1 MSVGKLKITIVSE
14 IDVDALEQ
22 YEAETLEQ
30 AAENAT
36 KYIKEGYNSIIDY
49 IDFDAATFNIE
60 VVKE

>member
-14 IDVDALEQ
+14 IDVDDLEQ

-36 KYIKEGYNSIIDY
+36 KYIKEGYNSIVDY
-49 IDFDAATFNIE
+49 IDFDAANFNIE
-60 VVKE
+60 AVKE

>member
-60 VVKE
+60 AVKE